1 MKTKMKIAGLLLVL
15 IAAGSLAVNA
25 QNGRNRAY
33 DAGQVCS
40 SLPGITDQQKTQ
52 LTSLAEK
59 HRTEMDALRAEM
71 RSAPDR
77 DSRSASWTKMD
88 NLRTSHRNEVLALL
102 NDEQKAAFNAN
113 CPYYGSGRAAMG
125 SGNRGNGGGRGN
137 GNGRGRG
144 NL

>member
-1 MKTKMKIAGLLLVL
+1 MKMAGLILFL

-25 QNGRNRAY
+25 QNGRGRAH

-40 SLPGITDQQKTQ
+40 SLPGITEEQKTQ
-52 LTSLAEK
+52 LSSLAVK
-59 HRTEMDALRAEM
+59 HRSEMDALRTEM

-77 DSRSASWTKMD
+77 DKRSALWTQMD

-102 NDEQKAAFNAN
+102 NDEQEAAFSSN

-137 GNGRGRG
+137 GNGRGR
-144 NL
+144 